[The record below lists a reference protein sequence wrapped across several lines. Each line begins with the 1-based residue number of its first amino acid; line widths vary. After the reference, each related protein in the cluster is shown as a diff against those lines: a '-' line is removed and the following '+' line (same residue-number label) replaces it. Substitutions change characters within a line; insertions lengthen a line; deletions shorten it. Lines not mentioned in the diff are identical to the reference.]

1 MKEQE
6 RDQATKKTSVIKVG
20 GPNEIPLG
28 DERIL
33 IIRSDE

>member
-6 RDQATKKTSVIKVG
+6 RDQSKKITSVIKVG

-33 IIRSDE
+33 IIRSDV